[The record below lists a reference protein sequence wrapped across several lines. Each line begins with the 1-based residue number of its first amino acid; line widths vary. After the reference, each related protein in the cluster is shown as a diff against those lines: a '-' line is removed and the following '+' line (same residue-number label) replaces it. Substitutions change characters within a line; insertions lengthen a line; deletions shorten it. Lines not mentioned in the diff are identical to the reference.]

1 MFTDALQLSGVI
13 VFLLASGLLAVFG
26 ANHCFLGWT
35 ARRRVDAHRRAL
47 AACRARWCPRRDWP
61 AVAVQIPLFNESAVA
76 ERCIRACAA
85 LDYPQLH
92 IQVLDDST
100 DETTAIVSR
109 LVNELRAR
117 GVSIE
122 LLHRERRAGYK
133 AGALAEGMASLTA
146 RYIAIFDADFVPPP
160 DFLRRAIPLFDFA
173 PRIACVQGRWTHFNA
188 DQTHLTQAQAV
199 SIDAHFGAQ
208 QLARCVAGL
217 PLNSNG
223 SVTVWDAAAIRDAG
237 GWSAETITE
246 DLELSYRAQLRGW
259 RIVLDP
265 DLTCPGELPGD
276 FRALRSQQRRWA
288 CGSIH
293 TSRLYLGAIWRG
305 PWRLA
310 AKMSGTL
317 HLLGYVAS
325 TCMVVQLLTAPCAW
339 WFYRERLANVL
350 PGVPWIWLALL
361 LLMPSSI
368 LMCRAGA
375 EVCGSLPRFRRVW
388 PWLLL
393 LGAGLAPNALL
404 AVLRGMFRPWREF
417 VRTQK
422 RGGSQGREARF
433 WRLDPTFAAEIV
445 FLMLGAAYLGWAVRE
460 RAWLILF
467 WAGWLGVGLLW
478 TLRHAGEPEVAA
490 ES

>member
-1 MFTDALQLSGVI
+1 MISDALLNAGLGL
-13 VFLLASGLLAVFG
+13 FLLASGLLVVFG
-26 ANHCFLGWT
+26 ANHSFLGWT
-35 ARRRVDAHRRAL
+35 ARRRAAAHRRAL
-47 AACRARWCPRRDWP
+47 AACRASWSPGDRWPE
-61 AVAVQIPLFNESAVA
+61 VAVQIPLFNEAAVA

-85 LDYPQLH
+85 QDYPNLH

-100 DETTAIVSR
+100 DATTAIAERVVNDLRSR
-109 LVNELRAR
+109 GVRIELR
-117 GVSIE
+117 
-122 LLHRERRAGYK
+122 HRAERTGYK
-133 AGALAEGMASLTA
+133 AGALAEGMESLTA
-146 RYIAIFDADFVPPP
+146 RYVAIFDADFAPPA
-160 DFLRRAIPLFDFA
+160 DFLRRAIPLFAFA
-173 PRIACVQGRWTHFNA
+173 PRVACVQGRWTHFNA
-188 DQTHLTQAQAV
+188 DQTRLTQAQAV

-223 SVTVWDAAAIRDAG
+223 SATVWDADAIRDAG

-293 TSRLYLGAIWRG
+293 TSRLYLGAIWRS

-310 AKMSGTL
+310 AKLSGTL

-325 TCMVVQLLTAPCAW
+325 TCMVAQMITAPCAW
-339 WFYRERLANVL
+339 WHYQKHLAAVL
-350 PGVPWIWLALL
+350 PGLPWVWLALL

-375 EVCGSLPRFRRVW
+375 EACGSLPRFRRVW

-404 AVLRGMFRPWREF
+404 AVLRGVFRPWREF
-417 VRTQK
+417 VRTRK
-422 RGGSQGREARF
+422 RGDAVGGKGRRAC
-433 WRLDPTFAAEIV
+433 LDPAFAAEAV
-445 FLMLGAAYLGWAVRE
+445 FLLLGAAYFAWAVRE
-460 RAWLILF
+460 RAWLILL
-467 WAGWLGVGLLW
+467 WAVWLGLGLLW
-478 TLRHAGEPEVAA
+478 TLRHAGESERAA
-490 ES
+490 EA